1 MLKIKTT
8 RTNVTID
15 DRRAVIVLARGRSN
29 ADIVRVPQE
38 DFIRRSLK
46 ARLGIAFDQPSPD
59 SLKSAAKEL
68 AASLAADKARAEAQE
83 AAKAEAQ
90 EAARKAAMGA
100 LAGLICAATA
110 PEKVAA

>member
-38 DFIRRSLK
+38 AFIRRSLK
-46 ARLGIAFDQPSPD
+46 ERLGLSFDQPSPD
-59 SLKSAAKEL
+59 SLKSAAKEM
-68 AASLAADKARAEAQE
+68 AASLAADKARAQAR
-83 AAKAEAQ
+83 AEAQ
-90 EAARKAAMGA
+90 EAARKAAM
-100 LAGLICAATA
+100 ATA
-110 PEKVAA
+110 PAEDFGAGAEEVAA